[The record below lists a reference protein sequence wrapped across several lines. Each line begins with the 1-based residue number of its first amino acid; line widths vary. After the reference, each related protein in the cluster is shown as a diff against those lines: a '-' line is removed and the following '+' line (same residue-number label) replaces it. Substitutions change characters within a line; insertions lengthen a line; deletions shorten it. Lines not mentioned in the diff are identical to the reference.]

1 MKQLILVA
9 FLVVVVVRGSAQEQG
24 FGLGIVIGDP
34 TGLAAKSW
42 TGSDRALAFALA
54 WGGIGNDNG
63 YFHVQGDYLFHHFNL
78 ITVAKGKLP
87 VYYGPGAR
95 LRVADNSS
103 TRFGIRFPV
112 GLNYLFEGAPV
123 DVFLEV
129 APTLDLIPGTSFD
142 LDAGIGFRYW
152 FGK

>member
-1 MKQLILVA
+1 MKLL
-9 FLVVVVVRGSAQEQG
+9 FLVVVISLLCARGSAQDSG

-34 TGLAAKSW
+34 TGLAAKAW

-63 YFHVQGDYLFHHFNL
+63 YFHVQGDYLFHNFSL
-78 ITVAKGKLP
+78 ITVSKGKLAL
-87 VYYGPGAR
+87 YYGPGAR
-95 LRVADNSS
+95 LRLSENSD
-103 TRFGIRFPV
+103 TRLGLRFPV
-112 GLNYLFEGAPV
+112 GLDYLFEGAPV
-123 DVFLEV
+123 DVFVEL